1 MVSCSR
7 FEMCV
12 GVGVKF
18 HKPDKSKLLKVRVN
32 WNGKF
37 KIVDGS
43 GEPRKNKLFQ
53 LKPYDNFLICPLM
66 LSTVRF

>member
-1 MVSCSR
+1 MACCRR

-37 KIVDGS
+37 KNCGS

-66 LSTVRF
+66 LSAVRF